1 MDENV
6 SYNFGLIDSLV
17 RREIHAT
24 TARLNASLTDLR
36 SRIAPLRAS
45 WTRETA
51 TAFGIEQDRWDRA
64 AAGLS
69 FVGLFTGLFDTV
81 QVYVLHAVA
90 DTDHAS
96 IITSIQFVLCRG
108 KNPLINHLQIKK
120 GIKYTRTGM
129 MPGPGRSAI
138 ICREY
143 QSSCSGDPT

>member
-64 AAGLS
+64 AAGLNDILPRL
-69 FVGLFTGLFDTV
+69 G
-81 QVYVLHAVA
+81 HAVGDGA
-90 DTDHAS
+90 DEVAATD
-96 IITSIQFVLCRG
+96 R
-108 KNPLINHLQIKK
+108 
-120 GIKYTRTGM
+120 
-129 MPGPGRSAI
+129 
-138 ICREY
+138 REARRW
-143 QSSCSGDPT
+143 G